1 MNPTLVCSAVAATVL
16 IASAASFQA
25 PPRLT
30 VTRHADIGVL
40 RGNAMHLFGRI
51 ADVAADARGN
61 VFVLDDRFN
70 ELRAFDSTGR
80 FLARTGRSGQRAG
93 EFTVPSAI
101 TVLPTGRV
109 AVIDE
114 ANQRLS
120 LYQLLPD
127 SLELIT
133 SLRVP
138 RGGSAVC
145 ALGSDFVVHSFVD
158 GKVLRRFTIQG
169 RLVESFGR
177 PLTRSPLPAAQHS
190 EASGPIVCVPDSN
203 IVVYTSRFSPTLAA
217 IHADGRVVWESTLR
231 NFTEP
236 TLTPAGGRMR
246 FSIPAAGHYHRV
258 RSVFLVAPT
267 IVAVQLARMGPSP
280 RATGDELV
288 GVETRYLS
296 LDTGAELGAQDDLPL
311 LSVMVGSRAYGARPD
326 SFPLAR
332 VYRAELAPR

>member
-1 MNPTLVCSAVAATVL
+1 MTPTLVCSALAATVL
-16 IASAASFQA
+16 IATALQA

-30 VTRHADIGVL
+30 VTRNTDIGVL

-70 ELRAFDSTGR
+70 DLRAFDSTGR

-101 TVLPTGRV
+101 TVLATGRV

-114 ANQRLS
+114 GNQRLS
-120 LYQLLPD
+120 LYQLQPD

-145 ALGSDFVVHSFVD
+145 AMGSDFVVHSYVD
-158 GKVLRRFTIQG
+158 GKVLRRFSLQG

-177 PLTRSPLPAAQHS
+177 PLTRSTLPAAQHS

-203 IVVYTSRFSPTLAA
+203 IVVYTSRFSPNVAA
-217 IHADGRVVWESTLR
+217 VHADGRVAWESTLR

-236 TLTPAGGRMR
+236 TLAPSGGRMR
-246 FSIPAAGHYHRV
+246 VSFPPAGHYHRV
-258 RSVFLVAPT
+258 RSAFLIAPKV
-267 IVAVQLARMGPSP
+267 VAVQLTRMGPSP
-280 RATGDELV
+280 GATGETHV

-296 LDTGAELGAQDDLPL
+296 LDTGAEVGAQDDLPL
-311 LSVMVGSRAYGARPD
+311 LSTMLGSRAYGARPD

-332 VYRAELAPR
+332 VYRAELSPR